1 MPKIAI
7 VDKMHQDGIN
17 LLKNNPKS
25 KRIGAIKNDTVIDFS
40 SSDLPKDMI
49 NFIKLGS
56 TGLDIANDVIEN
68 QKNAHAIDDVIL
80 KAPID
85 KPNKILAV
93 GLNYKKHIDEAKE
106 LKDHHSN
113 DVQLQDQ
120 FPNIFNKQ
128 NSSVNDPF
136 GDVHRPNASDWLD
149 YEGELGFII
158 GKECRHVSYENAK
171 NCIYGY
177 TVVNDFSIRDWQF
190 RGPPHTMTMGKS
202 WDTHC
207 PFGPYIVT
215 SDEIDDP
222 HNLALKTFVNDEE
235 RQNTNTNLMIYDCYT
250 LIEYLTT
257 AFTLEPGDL
266 IPTGTPEG
274 SAVTTQNWLKPG
286 DKVKVEIEGLGYIE
300 NNIIQ
305 EPNNTQKS

>member
-1 MPKIAI
+1 MKLITF
-7 VDKMHQDGIN
+7 

-25 KRIGAIKNDTVIDFS
+25 KRIGAIKNITVIDFS

-68 QKNAHAIDDVIL
+68 QKNVHAIDDVIL

>member
-1 MPKIAI
+1 MKLITF
-7 VDKMHQDGIN
+7 

-25 KRIGAIKNDTVIDFS
+25 KRIGAIKNNTVIDFS

-68 QKNAHAIDDVIL
+68 QKNAHEIDDVIL

-128 NSSVNDPF
+128 NSSVNDPY

>member
-1 MPKIAI
+1 MKLITF
-7 VDKMHQDGIN
+7 
-17 LLKNNPKS
+17 LLKDNPKS

-222 HNLALKTFVNDEE
+222 HNLTLKTFVNDEE

-286 DKVKVEIEGLGYIE
+286 DKVKVEIEGLGCIE

>member
-1 MPKIAI
+1 MKLITF
-7 VDKMHQDGIN
+7 
-17 LLKNNPKS
+17 LLKDNPKS

-222 HNLALKTFVNDEE
+222 HNLTLKTFVNDEE

>member
-1 MPKIAI
+1 MKLITF
-7 VDKMHQDGIN
+7 

-68 QKNAHAIDDVIL
+68 QNNAHAIDDVIL

-222 HNLALKTFVNDEE
+222 HNLTLKTFVNDEE

>member
-1 MPKIAI
+1 MKLITF
-7 VDKMHQDGIN
+7 
-17 LLKNNPKS
+17 LLKNDPKS

-68 QKNAHAIDDVIL
+68 QKNAHSIDDVIL

-222 HNLALKTFVNDEE
+222 HNLTLKTFVNDEE

>member
-1 MPKIAI
+1 MKLITF
-7 VDKMHQDGIN
+7 

-25 KRIGAIKNDTVIDFS
+25 KRIGAIKNNTVIDFS

-68 QKNAHAIDDVIL
+68 QKNVHAIDDVIF

-222 HNLALKTFVNDEE
+222 HNLTLKTFVNDEE

>member
-1 MPKIAI
+1 MKLITF
-7 VDKMHQDGIN
+7 
-17 LLKNNPKS
+17 LLKDNPKS

-235 RQNTNTNLMIYDCYT
+235 KQNTNTNLMIYDCYT

>member
-1 MPKIAI
+1 MKLITF
-7 VDKMHQDGIN
+7 

-25 KRIGAIKNDTVIDFS
+25 KRIGAIKNNTVIDFS

-68 QKNAHAIDDVIL
+68 QKNVHAIDDVIL

-222 HNLALKTFVNDEE
+222 HNLTLKTFVNDEE

-305 EPNNTQKS
+305 EPNNTKKS

>member
-1 MPKIAI
+1 MKLITF
-7 VDKMHQDGIN
+7 

-222 HNLALKTFVNDEE
+222 HNLTLKTFVNDEE

-286 DKVKVEIEGLGYIE
+286 DKVKVEIQGLGYIE

>member
-1 MPKIAI
+1 MKLITF
-7 VDKMHQDGIN
+7 
-17 LLKNNPKS
+17 LLKNDSKS
-25 KRIGAIKNDTVIDFS
+25 KRIGAIKNNTVIDFS

-68 QKNAHAIDDVIL
+68 QNNAHAIDDVIL

-120 FPNIFNKQ
+120 FPNIFNNQ

-222 HNLALKTFVNDEE
+222 HNLTLKTFVNDEE

>member
-1 MPKIAI
+1 MKLITF
-7 VDKMHQDGIN
+7 

-25 KRIGAIKNDTVIDFS
+25 KRIGAIKNNTVIDFS

-68 QKNAHAIDDVIL
+68 QKNVHAIDDVIL

-286 DKVKVEIEGLGYIE
+286 YKVKVEIEGLGYIE

>member
-1 MPKIAI
+1 MKLITF
-7 VDKMHQDGIN
+7 

-68 QKNAHAIDDVIL
+68 QKNAHEIDDVIL

-222 HNLALKTFVNDEE
+222 HNLTLKTFVNDEE

>member
-1 MPKIAI
+1 MKLITF
-7 VDKMHQDGIN
+7 

-68 QKNAHAIDDVIL
+68 QKNAHEIDDVIL

-274 SAVTTQNWLKPG
+274 SAVTPQNWLKPG

>member
-1 MPKIAI
+1 MKLITF
-7 VDKMHQDGIN
+7 
-17 LLKNNPKS
+17 LLKDNPKS

-222 HNLALKTFVNDEE
+222 HNLTLKTFVNDEE

-305 EPNNTQKS
+305 EPNNTQKT

>member
-1 MPKIAI
+1 MKLITF
-7 VDKMHQDGIN
+7 
-17 LLKNNPKS
+17 LLKDNPKS

-266 IPTGTPEG
+266 IPTGTPDG

-305 EPNNTQKS
+305 EPNKTQKS

>member
-1 MPKIAI
+1 MKLITF
-7 VDKMHQDGIN
+7 
-17 LLKNNPKS
+17 LLKDNPKS

-68 QKNAHAIDDVIL
+68 QKNVHAIDDVIL

-136 GDVHRPNASDWLD
+136 GDVHRPNVSDWLD

-222 HNLALKTFVNDEE
+222 HNLTLKTFVNDEE

>member
-1 MPKIAI
+1 MKLITF
-7 VDKMHQDGIN
+7 

-222 HNLALKTFVNDEE
+222 HNLTLKTFVNDEE

-274 SAVTTQNWLKPG
+274 SAVITQNWLKPG

-305 EPNNTQKS
+305 EPNNTKKS

>member
-1 MPKIAI
+1 MYKR
-7 VDKMHQDGIN
+7 Q
-17 LLKNNPKS
+17 LLKDNPKS

-158 GKECRHVSYENAK
+158 GKECRHVSYKNAK

-222 HNLALKTFVNDEE
+222 HNLTLKTFVNDEE

>member
-1 MPKIAI
+1 MKLITF
-7 VDKMHQDGIN
+7 
-17 LLKNNPKS
+17 LLKDNPKS

-158 GKECRHVSYENAK
+158 GKECRHVSYENAN

-222 HNLALKTFVNDEE
+222 HNLTLKTFVNDEE

>member
-1 MPKIAI
+1 MKLITF
-7 VDKMHQDGIN
+7 
-17 LLKNNPKS
+17 LLKDNPKS

-68 QKNAHAIDDVIL
+68 QKNAHEIDDVIL

>member
-1 MPKIAI
+1 MKLITF
-7 VDKMHQDGIN
+7 

-68 QKNAHAIDDVIL
+68 QKNVHAIDDVIL

-85 KPNKILAV
+85 KPNKILAD

-171 NCIYGY
+171 DCIYGY

-305 EPNNTQKS
+305 EPNNTKKS

>member
-1 MPKIAI
+1 MKLITF
-7 VDKMHQDGIN
+7 

-25 KRIGAIKNDTVIDFS
+25 KRIGAIKNNTVIDFS

-222 HNLALKTFVNDEE
+222 HNLTLKTFVNDEE

>member
-1 MPKIAI
+1 MKLITF
-7 VDKMHQDGIN
+7 

-25 KRIGAIKNDTVIDFS
+25 KRIGAIKNNTVIDFS
-40 SSDLPKDMI
+40 TSDLPKDMI

-68 QKNAHAIDDVIL
+68 QKNVHAIDDVIL

>member
-1 MPKIAI
+1 MKLITF
-7 VDKMHQDGIN
+7 
-17 LLKNNPKS
+17 LLKNDSKS
-25 KRIGAIKNDTVIDFS
+25 KRIGAIKNNTVIDFS

-158 GKECRHVSYENAK
+158 GKECRHVSYENA
-171 NCIYGY
+171 NDCIYGY

-222 HNLALKTFVNDEE
+222 HNLTLKTFVNDEE